1 MKKQLA
7 LALALAAASTSAAAY
22 ENMSHSYVEA
32 GFLHHQ
38 AELPVVEEA
47 GVTVEDMKANGGY
60 INGSFAVGEKFYVFG
75 GYQKAKDDSVGV
87 RLDGFGEVGEFDTD
101 VEQGH
106 AGFGY
111 NHKLSDRV
119 EWTGELSYL
128 RTKFKVKVDELDYR
142 DSAEGDDYRASIGLR
157 GHLAANFEGWIKA
170 NYTDGDMYDQE
181 FSGTLGGLIKFN
193 DAWGIVGE
201 AEMGSDQKQYR
212 VGVRW
217 SF

>member
-22 ENMSHSYVEA
+22 EKLSHSYVEA
-32 GFLHHQ
+32 GFVNHQ
-38 AELPVVEEA
+38 AELPVDAPAIVK
-47 GVTVEDMKANGGY
+47 VEDMKANGGF

-75 GYQKAKDDSVGV
+75 GYQKGKDDSIGISVGNLGQV
-87 RLDGFGEVGEFDTD
+87 DEFEVDAQ
-101 VEQGH
+101 QGH

-111 NHKLSDRV
+111 NHQLSDRV
-119 EWTGELSYL
+119 EWNGELSYV
-128 RTKFKVKVDELDYR
+128 RTRFKAKNHSFDNDTVD
-142 DSAEGDDYRASIGLR
+142 GDDYRASLGLR
-157 GHLAANFEGWIKA
+157 GQLARNFEGWIKA
-170 NYTDGDMYDQE
+170 NYTDGDMYDKE

-193 DAWGIVGE
+193 DSWGIVAEGE
-201 AEMGSDQKQYR
+201 FGSDQKQYR

>member
-7 LALALAAASTSAAAY
+7 LAVALAAASTSAAAY
-22 ENMSHSYVEA
+22 DKLSHSYVEA
-32 GFLHHQ
+32 GFVHNQ
-38 AELPVVEEA
+38 SELPVVA
-47 GVTVEDMKANGGY
+47 PSNISVEDMKANGGF

-75 GYQKAKDDSVGV
+75 GYSKAKDDSVGIRV
-87 RLDGFGEVGEFDTD
+87 TGLGQVGEFEVDAQ
-101 VEQGH
+101 QGH
-106 AGFGY
+106 AGIGY

-119 EWTGELSYL
+119 EWTGEVSYL
-128 RTKFKVKVDELDYR
+128 RTKFEVETRGFR

-157 GHLAANFEGWIKA
+157 GNLAANFEGWIKA
-170 NYTDGDMYDQE
+170 NYTDGDMYDKE

-193 DAWGIVGE
+193 DSWGVVAE
-201 AEMGSDQKQYR
+201 ADLGSDQKQYR